1 MLDYPGVLAR
11 AKGYESEIVRFLRE
25 IVAIPSESGQEGH
38 VIERIR
44 QEAEQSGA
52 FDDVRTD
59 PFGNLLVR
67 LGSGPRLIAIDAHV
81 DTVGI
86 GNPSEWEHDPYQGK
100 LTNGTVWGRG
110 AGDQKGAVPAMIYAG
125 RLIRDMDLGGHDWTL
140 LLTFTVTEED
150 CDGLCWQY
158 IVNEDKIRPEC
169 VVVTDSTN
177 CRILRGQ
184 RGRMEIGIT
193 TRGRS
198 CHGSM
203 PEKGDNA
210 VYKIAKIIP
219 QIEKLHKRLK
229 KNEFLGNGTVT
240 VSYVE
245 CQTPSRCAVPG
256 GAYIQLDRRLTVGE
270 TKALALREVRAAVKR
285 AGVPAKVELVRYS
298 KPSYTGLVYQTE
310 SYFPMWCQAEGAP
323 PVQAAVDVYRA
334 LFNKKPKVGRWTF
347 STNAVSIAGMFGI
360 PCVGFGPA
368 AEETAHTVNDCVP
381 IDHVVKCAA
390 FYAMYPQMYCER
402 KKGR

>member
-1 MLDYPGVLAR
+1 
-11 AKGYESEIVRFLRE
+11 
-25 IVAIPSESGQEGH
+25 
-38 VIERIR
+38 
-44 QEAEQSGA
+44 
-52 FDDVRTD
+52 
-59 PFGNLLVR
+59 
-67 LGSGPRLIAIDAHV
+67 
-81 DTVGI
+81 
-86 GNPSEWEHDPYQGK
+86 
-100 LTNGTVWGRG
+100 
-110 AGDQKGAVPAMIYAG
+110 
-125 RLIRDMDLGGHDWTL
+125 MDLGGNEWTL

-229 KNEFLGNGTVT
+229 KNAFLGNGTVT

-270 TKALALREVRAAVKR
+270 TKASALREVRGAVKR
-285 AGVPAKVELVRYS
+285 AGVPAKVELVRYN
-298 KPSYTGLVYQTE
+298 KPSYTGMVYETE
-310 SYFPMWCQAEGAP
+310 SYFPMWCEPEDAP
-323 PVQAAVDVYRA
+323 QVQAAANVYRA
-334 LFNKKPKVGRWTF
+334 LFNKKPTVGRWTF

-381 IDHVVKCAA
+381 IDHMIKCAA
-390 FYAMYPQMYCER
+390 FYATYPRTYCDTR
-402 KKGR
+402 PSTLRC